1 MYCSASSSRDV
12 SLLLGSW
19 AYPLGRGIPQCRE
32 NILNLPLNNPDN
44 LSKKISSISFGSN
57 FCCTPSYSLC
67 PPQRLSPAQNLS
79 GSLAEASPEEQ
90 PFTPPDA
97 QKKIPSS
104 LQCKFQHSSHLS
116 YAHLSATTPELSC
129 HQIWLMK
136 GDSSIMLILS
146 RKWKKVLHAFYTKQ
160 HVSEFL
166 CMCCGLSGSS
176 STWNMATEQSVPR
189 TRRCSWQTN
198 GRFSLISI
206 LCTHLR
212 LSMLVLCWADPV
224 QLLPATSVLMDSS
237 PVCTARKV
245 FVEDSPQAI
254 VFNTQIHTRN
264 SGLSEK

>member
-1 MYCSASSSRDV
+1 MAATSAAHPATPCAHPSASVQPKICQDLWQKQARKNSP
-12 SLLLGSW
+12 SLLQMH
-19 AYPLGRGIPQCRE
+19 R
-32 NILNLPLNNPDN
+32 
-44 LSKKISSISFGSN
+44 
-57 FCCTPSYSLC
+57 
-67 PPQRLSPAQNLS
+67 
-79 GSLAEASPEEQ
+79 
-90 PFTPPDA
+90 
-97 QKKIPSS
+97 KKIPSS

-176 STWNMATEQSVPR
+176 SAWNMATEQSVPR

>member
-32 NILNLPLNNPDN
+32 NILNLPLNNPEN
-44 LSKKISSISFGSN
+44 LSKKKFHFLWQQLLLHTQLLPVPTPAPQSSPKSVRISGRSKPRRTALHSSR
-57 FCCTPSYSLC
+57 CT
-67 PPQRLSPAQNLS
+67 
-79 GSLAEASPEEQ
+79 E
-90 PFTPPDA
+90 
-97 QKKIPSS
+97 KIPSS

-116 YAHLSATTPELSC
+116 YAHLSAIPELSC

-146 RKWKKVLHAFYTKQ
+146 RKRKKKVLHAFYTKE

-176 STWNMATEQSVPR
+176 SAWYMATEQSVPR

-198 GRFSLISI
+198 CRFSLISI
-206 LCTHLR
+206 LRTHLR

-224 QLLPATSVLMDSS
+224 QLLPATSVLMDPS

-264 SGLSEK
+264 SGLLEK